1 MSRPRKVKR
10 IYDPTGYLDFDTL
23 WGYDLFIMFVIGA
36 RGIGK
41 TFNALRYSIE
51 HGINTIYVRRTK
63 EESEIAC
70 GRESNVLTEVVEFLG
85 EGYSTERIEGAEIIT
100 YRIYKGDDIR
110 CDIAFE
116 ALTTFHKIRSIGLH
130 KFDCIIYD
138 EFIPEKIAR
147 RIKNEA
153 DAFNNMVETV
163 NRNRELKGQKPTKI
177 FCLSNSNNIYN
188 DILAFYNLIPKLV
201 KMQQNR
207 EEIFIDRTRGIGL
220 IYPLHSPISER
231 KKNTALYKALEGTDY
246 GEMALYNNFD
256 NVPEYPF
263 IRSQSLAEYKP
274 RITIGELTIYEHK
287 SDFKCYITFHKSG
300 SVRTLEVN
308 TENMKQFRKLQI
320 GKMVIATFFIHECY
334 FENVKAF
341 MLWKQYAEL

>member
-1 MSRPRKVKR
+1 M
-10 IYDPTGYLDFDTL
+10 
-23 WGYDLFIMFVIGA
+23 FIIGA

-41 TFNALRYSIE
+41 TFNALRYCVE
-51 HGINTIYVRRTK
+51 HHINTIYVRRTK
-63 EESEIAC
+63 EECEIAC
-70 GRESNVLTEVVEFLG
+70 GRETNVLTELVEMLN
-85 EGYSTERIEGAEIIT
+85 YRMERIEGAEIT
-100 YRIYKGDDIR
+100 TFRVYSDDEHF

-147 RIKNEA
+147 KIKNEA
-153 DAFNNMVETV
+153 DAFNNMIETV
-163 NRNRELKGQKPTKI
+163 NRNRELKGRAPTKI

-220 IYPLHSPISER
+220 IYPLNSPISNM
-231 KKNTALYKALEGTDY
+231 KKNTALYKALEGTTY
-246 GEMALYNNFD
+246 GDMALQNSFD
-256 NVPEYPF
+256 NAPEYPF
-263 IRSQSLAEYKP
+263 IRSQSLKEYKP
-274 RITIGELTIYEHK
+274 VISIGELTIYEHK
-287 SDFKCYITFHKSG
+287 SDFKCYITFHRSG
-300 SVRTLEVN
+300 SIRNLEVN
-308 TENMKQFRKLQI
+308 TENMKQFRKLHI

>member
-1 MSRPRKVKR
+1 MSQPHKLKK
-10 IYDPTGYLDFDTL
+10 IYDAMGYLNFDAL
-23 WGYDLFIMFVIGA
+23 WRYNLFMTFIIGA

-41 TFNALRYSIE
+41 TFNALRYCITK
-51 HGINTIYVRRTK
+51 GINTMYVRRTK
-63 EESEIAC
+63 EECDIAA
-70 GRESNVLTEVVEFLG
+70 GRETNVLSEVVDMLG
-85 EGYSTERIEGAEIIT
+85 YRMERIEGAEIAT
-100 YRIYKGDDIR
+100 YRIYDGEQEK
-110 CDIAFE
+110 CDISFE

-130 KFDCIIYD
+130 KYECIIYD

-153 DAFNNMVETV
+153 DAFNNMIETV

-188 DILAFYNLIPKLV
+188 EILAFYNLIPKLTR
-201 KMQQNR
+201 MQQTR
-207 EEIFIDRTRGIGL
+207 DEIFIDRNRSIGL
-220 IYPLHSPISER
+220 IYPLNSPISDA

-256 NVPEYPF
+256 VIPDYPF
-263 IRSQSLAEYKP
+263 IRSQPLKEYKP
-274 RITIGELTIYEHK
+274 KITIGELTIYEHK
-287 SDFKCYITFHKSG
+287 TDFKCYITFHRSG
-300 SVRTLEVN
+300 SVRKLEVN

-334 FENVKAF
+334 FENIKVF
-341 MLWKQYAEL
+341 MLWKNYSEV